1 MKISSASILKHR
13 VDTGTCTT
21 YLSNGEECLLS
32 WVERLGEQG
41 LNQPTWFWFSL
52 SAYEQLGNVFPQSRS
67 NGEPPY
73 CSWAMHVFTNFHL
86 FSEGVASTN
95 FVRPL
100 LLIFVWFCWRLS
112 SPKFICAK
120 HMPGTLIHIFNA
132 TTKCQTIGKDLSLY
146 FAGELFIYV
155 SIFIGHSLPTSHRS
169 FYVDPSNACH
179 WPNFI

>member
-41 LNQPTWFWFSL
+41 LNQPTWFWFSS

-86 FSEGVASTN
+86 FPKGVASTTLV
-95 FVRPL
+95 VRPL
-100 LLIFVWFCWRLS
+100 LLILFDFVEGCL
-112 SPKFICAK
+112 P
-120 HMPGTLIHIFNA
+120 
-132 TTKCQTIGKDLSLY
+132 LSLSVQSICLVLWY
-146 FAGELFIYV
+146 IYLMQQQNAKQLEKICPYILQESCLFMFLY
-155 SIFIGHSLPTSHRS
+155 S
-169 FYVDPSNACH
+169 
-179 WPNFI
+179 